1 MEGLSAPFH
10 QSVDLCGHAHRVK
23 SRAKQPQQPLSTGF
37 VYPFCLLHR
46 QCPPL
51 EAATAPL
58 VASPRAD
65 DRRSGPGRDATPLC
79 PKGPEDGQDQGG
91 GERRV
96 EQRHATDDS
105 SPRRHA
111 VLHDGRRER
120 AGAIRCAA
128 GSGPGAASAG
138 GDWAAHGGELRARAR
153 PRCTAAGE
161 EESRAAALQVMVAD
175 FMVEKAEAERE
186 KRAEERRMKEINDRV
201 GFHPDLVVQMA
212 AWRRWAGLPPSFLH
226 CGDKEEEEIAEA
238 PMCARTAICGG
249 CGQTTRRRHTHGNA
263 GLLDEIPSLIRVAGG
278 FYFNTGGPQGTA
290 GLLDEKSSSI
300 RTAAGVDT
308 VWSILR
314 QGPCQGGQVC
324 CLLLQ
329 THGQVC
335 CEPWVGEVLHW
346 RSTRRC

>member
-1 MEGLSAPFH
+1 M
-10 QSVDLCGHAHRVK
+10 
-23 SRAKQPQQPLSTGF
+23 
-37 VYPFCLLHR
+37 
-46 QCPPL
+46 
-51 EAATAPL
+51 
-58 VASPRAD
+58 ASSRAD
-65 DRRSGPGRDATPLC
+65 DRRSGPGRDATPL
-79 PKGPEDGQDQGG
+79 PQGARRWPGPGG

-105 SPRRHA
+105 SPHRHA

-128 GSGPGAASAG
+128 GSRPGAASAG

-161 EESRAAALQVMVAD
+161 EESRAAALQVLVAD
-175 FMVEKAEAERE
+175 FMEKAEAERE
-186 KRAEERRMKEINDRV
+186 KRAEERRMKEINDWV
-201 GFHPDLVVQMA
+201 WASIPISVVQMA
-212 AWRRWAGLPPSFLH
+212 AWRRWAGLPPSFFLH

-238 PMCARTAICGG
+238 PMCARMAISGG

-290 GLLDEKSSSI
+290 GLLTKNHP
-300 RTAAGVDT
+300 RYVRLL
-308 VWSILR
+308 VWTRCGAFS
-314 QGPCQGGQVC
+314 GKGGQVY

-335 CEPWVGEVLHW
+335 FEPWVGEVLHW